1 MIRMMYMISQR
12 VTLDII
18 AISSDVFIS
27 RRDFRCVSITL
38 VLCPCQCCESR
49 GRLVSRR
56 RPNGQSVVKETIW
69 RLGIQPWHLYSV
81 SSGGPPWIKEF
92 LLQVS
97 PPCPSLALRQ
107 ANPFCVVVLIS
118 QYFANGYCELWV
130 GQGCISCGTCSY
142 PELTED
148 HVLTSAY
155 VKIFRID
162 TRNAVNIGCLK
173 EKKIVLDL
181 P

>member
-56 RPNGQSVVKETIW
+56 RPNGQSVVKETIVAS
-69 RLGIQPWHLYSV
+69 WHPALT
-81 SSGGPPWIKEF
+81 P
-92 LLQVS
+92 LL
-97 PPCPSLALRQ
+97 CIFRRPSLDKGILTSGIAPPLALKTENHCAQ
-107 ANPFCVVVLIS
+107 KS
-118 QYFANGYCELWV
+118 
-130 GQGCISCGTCSY
+130 
-142 PELTED
+142 LTEK
-148 HVLTSAY
+148 S
-155 VKIFRID
+155 R
-162 TRNAVNIGCLK
+162 
-173 EKKIVLDL
+173 
-181 P
+181 